1 MLTSIEVAF
10 SRLILVALLVNQ
22 IVMVAAAAAELT
34 SSRERRALSGNMRA
48 SQLTAKK
55 AAAIPRLAQVDRVAN
70 AVDGAESSYGHDI
83 GMWRPNPSG
92 PQGPM
97 QVSEAAAS
105 DVGGGDRFDL
115 AQNRVLGRAYLARL
129 YRRYNNW
136 PDAIAA
142 YNWGLGK
149 VDSWIR
155 AGRPSEKLQA
165 AVTAYTIR
173 VLRDSRVCND
183 IETTQLRPSP
193 ILGGNPEFRA
203 VADRSAQARFA
214 GSGDSV
220 KMTGNGPYFCGTAPG
235 GRSELSRAGL
245 YVVRPPQSPFERMVA
260 SARASW
266 NAGIHNRS
274 AGEGPPPE
282 ACNYS
287 FLTNGHSPCSIGR
300 NASSSGIERTRL

>member
-1 MLTSIEVAF
+1 VAYP
-10 SRLILVALLVNQ
+10 RLILVALLVNQ

-34 SSRERRALSGNMRA
+34 SPRERWALSGNMRA

-55 AAAIPRLAQVDRVAN
+55 AGSIPRVAPLDRVAN

-83 GMWRPNPSG
+83 GMWRPDTSG

-136 PDAIAA
+136 PDTIAA

-149 VDSWIR
+149 VDSWIK

-173 VLRDSRVCND
+173 VLRDSGVCND
-183 IETTQLRPSP
+183 TETTQLRPSP
-193 ILGGNPEFRA
+193 ILRGNPEFRA

-214 GSGDSV
+214 GFNDGA
-220 KMTGNGPYFCGTAPG
+220 KFTGNGPYFCGTAPN
-235 GRSELSRAGL
+235 GRSELRRAAL
-245 YVVRPPQSPFERMVA
+245 NVDRSSQSPFERVAA

-266 NAGIHNRS
+266 NAAMHNRS

-282 ACNYS
+282 ACNYL
-287 FLTNGHSPCSIGR
+287 FLTSGHSPCSIGR
-300 NASSSGIERTRL
+300 NASSPGIVRTRL